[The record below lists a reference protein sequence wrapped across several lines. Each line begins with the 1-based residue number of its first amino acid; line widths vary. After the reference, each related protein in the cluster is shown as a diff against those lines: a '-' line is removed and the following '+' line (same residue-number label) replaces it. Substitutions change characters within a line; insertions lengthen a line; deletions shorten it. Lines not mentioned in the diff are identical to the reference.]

1 MTKHLILQKIRE
13 IKGINVSNVYKVFDK
28 KTSNTKE
35 GTGISSE
42 NKQSAEEIHKVL
54 WKFEK

>member
-1 MTKHLILQKIRE
+1 MTKHLLLQKIRE
-13 IKGINVSNVYKVFDK
+13 MKGINLSNVYKFFDK

-42 NKQSAEEIHKVL
+42 NKQSAEEIHKAL
-54 WKFEK
+54 CKFEK